1 MSPCAPQAQPGPH
14 LTVGATQTIS
24 HYSTASRGQREG
36 SLCKAWRPH
45 WKSYNELYLS
55 YVCKCPLIIS
65 SFSDLKLP
73 CLFWQMPPP
82 HYSLLPCL
90 VLPLPPLLSLLRIIG
105 CGFFTLN
112 GVCRDLLW
120 QLTFA
125 SPCSCHPQSH
135 LLLRQSGFSYPY
147 FLLAVKFWVKGLDTS
162 TPACVLSGDL
172 LSAHYFRWLQLSE
185 VPSKNCSASVCIFI
199 KMKGHFSLV
208 LPGISGRAVLL
219 FSLPVHDWDRDR
231 KVEVGPFGGEFIS

>member
-24 HYSTASRGQREG
+24 RYSTASWGQREG

-55 YVCKCPLIIS
+55 YVCECPLIIS

-73 CLFWQMPPP
+73 CLFWQTPPP
-82 HYSLLPCL
+82 HYSLLPCF
-90 VLPLPPLLSLLRIIG
+90 VLPLPPLLSLLRMIG

-120 QLTFA
+120 WLTFA
-125 SPCSCHPQSH
+125 SPCSCHP
-135 LLLRQSGFSYPY
+135 P
-147 FLLAVKFWVKGLDTS
+147 
-162 TPACVLSGDL
+162 
-172 LSAHYFRWLQLSE
+172 
-185 VPSKNCSASVCIFI
+185 VPSPSQ
-199 KMKGHFSLV
+199 
-208 LPGISGRAVLL
+208 AVRVFLSL
-219 FSLPVHDWDRDR
+219 FSTSC
-231 KVEVGPFGGEFIS
+231 EVLGERLGHIYTSMCSVWGLAFCSLF